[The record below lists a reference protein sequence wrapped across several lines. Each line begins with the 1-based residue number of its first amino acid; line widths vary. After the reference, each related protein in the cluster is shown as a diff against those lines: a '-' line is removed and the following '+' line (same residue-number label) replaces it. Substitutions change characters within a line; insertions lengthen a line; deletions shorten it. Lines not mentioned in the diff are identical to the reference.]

1 METADTAD
9 TVATP
14 NTRTPAPA
22 DASRVGGDTRSQV
35 MSVLLKRGPVAA
47 SDIAEEL
54 DLSAAG
60 VRRHVDKLVEE
71 KLAEPCAP
79 RAVAGEEQ
87 GRGRPAKHFQLTAAG
102 RERFGSHYD
111 GLALDAV
118 ELIQQIGGEDAV
130 RDFARA
136 RVEKILGN
144 VEPSD
149 DPEVTARRVAA
160 ALEKHGYAPS
170 VHRTDAGI
178 QICQHHCPV
187 AAVAAAH
194 PEFCGAER
202 EAVARIVD
210 THVQPLA
217 LISDGDGICTTNI
230 PLAAARTR
238 TRPAGTATKG
248 AADHD

>member
-1 METADTAD
+1 MESHTSAFAG
-9 TVATP
+9 
-14 NTRTPAPA
+14 
-22 DASRVGGDTRSQV
+22 ASRAGRDTRSQV

-47 SDIAEEL
+47 SDIADEL

-71 KLAEPCAP
+71 GLAEPCSA

-118 ELIQQIGGEDAV
+118 ELIQKMGGEDAV
-130 RDFARA
+130 REFARA
-136 RVEKILGN
+136 RVEKILGG
-144 VEPSD
+144 VEPAD
-149 DPEVTARRVAA
+149 DAEETARRVAA
-160 ALEKHGYAPS
+160 ALEEHGYAPS

-187 AAVAAAH
+187 SAVAAAH
-194 PEFCGAER
+194 PEFCEAER

-217 LISDGDGICTTNI
+217 LISDGHGICTTNI
-230 PLAAARTR
+230 PLAARRNSSPA
-238 TRPAGTATKG
+238 AGTATKG
-248 AADHD
+248 AADND